1 MDKNEILNSDCDV
14 RYFAACNPNTPADVL
29 TELAKDSDCD
39 VRVSVAG
46 NPATPADVLTELA
59 KDSVWHVR
67 RNAAC
72 NPKLKEVLTDKN
84 KSDED

>member
-14 RYFAACNPNTPADVL
+14 RVSVARNPNTPVDVLIELEKDSDWVVRRYAACNPNMPVDVL
-29 TELAKDSDCD
+29 AELAKDSHW
-39 VRVSVAG
+39 V
-46 NPATPADVLTELA
+46 
-59 KDSVWHVR
+59 VR
-67 RNAAC
+67 RYAAG